1 MRFDALQPWENGEV
15 GQYLIVMTLNQLI
28 RCHSCHSYH
37 KLPIPIS
44 KTEDKSK
51 PCPCAKARHFTTF
64 LVQEYSTE
72 GTFGLG

>member
-15 GQYLIVMTLNQLI
+15 GHYSIVMTLNQLI
-28 RCHSCHSYH
+28 HCHSCRSYH

-51 PCPCAKARHFTTF
+51 PCAKEARHFTTF